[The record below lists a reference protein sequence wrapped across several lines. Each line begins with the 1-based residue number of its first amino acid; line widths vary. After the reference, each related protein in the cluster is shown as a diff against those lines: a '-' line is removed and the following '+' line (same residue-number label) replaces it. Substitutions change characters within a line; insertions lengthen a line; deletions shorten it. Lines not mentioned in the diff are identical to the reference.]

1 MKLPSKADLQ
11 KRTNRE
17 LAGMEN
23 EIRKEIGVC
32 EEQRRKAY
40 SALEDIRRVRAQRRM
55 IKPSSQ

>member
-23 EIRKEIGVC
+23 EIRKEIVHC

-40 SALEDIRRVRAQRRM
+40 GALAEIGKLRAQRGIR
-55 IKPSSQ
+55 PSQ